1 MEVLIYVGGV
11 IIALWGIGHLF
22 PTKGIVN
29 GFGKLSDDNHHII
42 TMEWLAEGFTLIFI
56 GILCII
62 IASVSDSGDK
72 VANAVYLTSA
82 MMLVAMAILSFF
94 TGFKTSITPI
104 KACPFVKL
112 IVMSLLV
119 LGVML

>member
-1 MEVLIYVGGV
+1 MEVLIYIGGV
-11 IIALWGIGHLF
+11 IIALWGVGHLY

-29 GFGKLSDDNHHII
+29 GFGELSNDNSHII

-56 GILCII
+56 GILSIVV
-62 IASVSDSGDK
+62 ASVSDSGDK

-82 MMLVAMAILSFF
+82 MMLVVMAILSFF
-94 TGFKTSITPI
+94 TGFKTSILPI

-112 IVMSLLV
+112 SVALLLI
-119 LGVML
+119 LGVIL